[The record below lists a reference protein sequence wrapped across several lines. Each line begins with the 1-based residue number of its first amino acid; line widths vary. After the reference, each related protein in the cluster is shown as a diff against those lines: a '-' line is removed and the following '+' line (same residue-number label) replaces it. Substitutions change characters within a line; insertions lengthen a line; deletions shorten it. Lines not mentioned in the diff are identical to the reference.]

1 MQLQTV
7 SSPIISNSQQKIPI
21 YGNPA
26 YSLANNGQKGLR
38 SGSSQPTS
46 LSAMLEAEYLN
57 VEKYS
62 LEYTSK
68 DGDTVSFSMESVHY
82 QKSTLQLEA
91 NGNPEDIQKIMDYIK
106 KQYEDM
112 RTQILKEFFRKAD
125 GKTDETQ
132 NIEETSDLKIPDY
145 WNAENTSQ
153 RIVDF
158 ALQFYD
164 AFKGAGEDFLKMI
177 KDAIDKGFDEA
188 KEMLGDLPDPVSK
201 LVSDTH
207 DLVMQKLDTWAEE
220 KGIQINKE
228 NENELVVEP
237 ETVAA

>member
-1 MQLQTV
+1 
-7 SSPIISNSQQKIPI
+7 
-21 YGNPA
+21 
-26 YSLANNGQKGLR
+26 
-38 SGSSQPTS
+38 
-46 LSAMLEAEYLN
+46 
-57 VEKYS
+57 
-62 LEYTSK
+62 
-68 DGDTVSFSMESVHY
+68 
-82 QKSTLQLEA
+82 
-91 NGNPEDIQKIMDYIK
+91 MDYIK

-132 NIEETSDLKIPDY
+132 DIEETSDLKIPDY

-228 NENELVVEP
+228 NENESVVEP